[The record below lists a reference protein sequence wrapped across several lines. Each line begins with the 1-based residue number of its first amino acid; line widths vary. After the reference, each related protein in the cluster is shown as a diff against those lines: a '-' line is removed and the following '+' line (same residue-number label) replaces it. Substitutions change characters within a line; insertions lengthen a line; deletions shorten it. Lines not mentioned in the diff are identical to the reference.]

1 MSDFSVVEKIQVIE
15 KKFLEKK
22 NPTSLF
28 VKIISSKRVP
38 RYLTFG
44 DFTIPKHFSSQQN
57 C

>member
-1 MSDFSVVEKIQVIE
+1 MNDFSVVEKLQVIE
-15 KKFLEKK
+15 KKFLKK
-22 NPTSLF
+22 KIPTSLF

-44 DFTIPKHFSSQQN
+44 DFTVPKNFSSQQN